1 MRGDK
6 RDKERERERERERQ
20 RMKEASGTGKPN
32 WLSPTAVAVP
42 AAEKKNF
49 FILEASFC
57 APPLT
62 LEE

>member
-6 RDKERERERERERQ
+6 RDKERERERE

-42 AAEKKNF
+42 AAEKKKLF
-49 FILEASFC
+49 Y
-57 APPLT
+57 T
-62 LEE
+62 